1 MNSGPEQEIA
11 PMYNQVDFTIQ
22 GWAQGS
28 FEVGEEIVPATAA
41 FDPGFERIIKT
52 QMRIRDQQ
60 NSNSSVHHP
69 QNIAGACVSRR

>member
-11 PMYNQVDFTIQ
+11 PMYNQVYVTIQ

-28 FEVGEEIVPATAA
+28 FEVGEEIMPATAA
-41 FDPGFERIIKT
+41 FDPGLERIIKT

-60 NSNSSVHHP
+60 NSNCSIHHP
-69 QNIAGACVSRR
+69 QNIVSDCVSRR